1 VLYSKDST
9 TKKEQEMITVK
20 NLMQTSAQSSP
31 DGQHWEP
38 ALPQYVGLRVR
49 LSDAWA
55 VLMGKATAVRQTNQA
70 DVFYGDR
77 IVLPKNPKDP
87 LIVIKGGMN
96 PAATQPAPMA
106 GPSGDCLSDFQE
118 GQWWLAELD
127 AAVANGTQEQKR
139 AVSVVRNLLATL
151 AANTTLLAQ
160 PAAIAA
166 EREACAKVLV
176 KIAQFLGVVRVYAQ
190 DIQPK
195 HELETDKPLHWKA
208 RELQDEVIRMLDTTS
223 PAQIAEPLTDEQ
235 LLDILRGIDSDAVR
249 LAPGFKA
256 FAKAIESAHGITKG
270 QE

>member
-9 TKKEQEMITVK
+9 TKKEQKMITVK
-20 NLMQTSAQSSP
+20 NLMQTSVQSSP

-77 IVLPKNPKDP
+77 IVLPENPKDP

-96 PAATQPAPMA
+96 P
-106 GPSGDCLSDFQE
+106 
-118 GQWWLAELD
+118 D
-127 AAVANGTQEQKR
+127 A
-139 AVSVVRNLLATL
+139 
-151 AANTTLLAQ
+151 AQ

-166 EREACAKVLV
+166 EREVCAKVLV

-208 RELQDEVIRMLDTTS
+208 RELQDEVIRMLETTS
-223 PAQIAEPLTDEQ
+223 PAQIAVPLTDEQ

-256 FAKAIESAHGITKG
+256 FARAIEAAHGITKG